1 MSFEERAIVLDCR
14 GARLPAIV
22 SLPEAPVRRGVL
34 VVVGG
39 PQYRAGR
46 HRQFTLLCRALA
58 DRGIAAMRFD
68 YRGMGDAE
76 GDARTFESVD
86 DDIRAAIDA
95 FLAQVPP
102 LKEVVIW
109 GLCDAASAA
118 SFYAHADARVC
129 GIVLLNP
136 WVRDATTMARA
147 QLRHYYWSR
156 IGDRELWRRI
166 LHGDFNAVASMRSF
180 AAIVRDSMRRRR
192 PPRGSTGP
200 VGSDACPTAGSPLAE
215 RMADR
220 LGRFEGKVLLILS
233 GRDLTASEFSD
244 VVAGSRHW
252 RRLLSVA
259 RVETRTLPEA
269 DHTFS
274 KREWRDQVADWT
286 TAWVQ
291 SW

>member
-1 MSFEERAIVLDCR
+1 MSFEERAIVIDCR
-14 GARLPAIV
+14 GARLPGIV
-22 SLPEAPVRRGVL
+22 SLPREPLARGVL

-39 PQYRAGR
+39 PQYRAGS

-76 GDARTFESVD
+76 GDLRTFDSID
-86 DDIRAAIDA
+86 DDIRVAIDA
-95 FLAQVPP
+95 FIGQVPV
-102 LKEVVIW
+102 LTDVVVW

-118 SFYAHADARVC
+118 VFYAHADSRVS

-136 WVRDATTMARA
+136 WVRDATSMART

-166 LHGDFNAVASMRSF
+166 MHGEFDAVASMRSL
-180 AAIVRDSMRRRR
+180 AGIVRASVRRRR
-192 PPRGSTGP
+192 SSRRGAEEAGT
-200 VGSDACPTAGSPLAE
+200 ACGEAAVSSLAD
-215 RMADR
+215 RMAARLDR
-220 LGRFEGKVLLILS
+220 FNGKVLVILS
-233 GRDLTASEFSD
+233 GRDLTANEFSD
-244 VVAGSRHW
+244 VVAGSRQW
-252 RRLLSVA
+252 RGLLAGS
-259 RVETRTLPEA
+259 RVETRTLLEA

-274 KREWRDQVADWT
+274 RREWRDQVADWT
-286 TAWVQ
+286 TAWVR